1 MARSEGD
8 QLLTGAFHATMEK
21 IAKKWNGN
29 ESSFINNT
37 FSKRLQL

>member
-21 IAKKWNGN
+21 TQADILQIAKKWN
-29 ESSFINNT
+29 
-37 FSKRLQL
+37 